1 MIKISFKTTSVI
13 LICLFLLLFSF
24 ASSECSSISFLTL
37 EKENSSSNAIPFNDF
52 YLSYNL
58 KAQQNNTATYNLLLN
73 VSYLKI
79 SSNNDSFNYQQN
91 LVLKS
96 FLFVFLGE
104 SQENATFF
112 ENSLN
117 RVIQLN
123 KTEGNYISLLIF
135 NAFPFNSTSGALNWD
150 PFWIEPD
157 VINETYPIYSLYMN
171 VSQRTTIGPN
181 DISLFN
187 YSRPVIVLNGKQNVN
202 TTYGKISNTFGL
214 IYDNYTGFLIKGVI
228 DTYIINSNSITHY
241 YSNFELD
248 STNGFNA
255 FPPYSLPENSTSNVI
270 IIPQEL
276 QKPNYWLL
284 LGILFLPLLVTIVR
298 FLRLKEI
305 SGGLE

>member
-13 LICLFLLLFSF
+13 IFCLFLLLFPF
-24 ASSECSSISFLTL
+24 ASSECSSISLLPF
-37 EKENSSSNAIPFNDF
+37 EKENSSSNVIPFNNF

-58 KAQQNNTATYNLLLN
+58 KAQQNNTATYNLVLN

-79 SSNNDSFNYQQN
+79 LSYNDSFDYQQN

-112 ENSLN
+112 ENSSTHI
-117 RVIQLN
+117 IQLN

-157 VINETYPIYSLYMN
+157 VVNETYPIYSLYMN

-187 YSRPVIVLNGKQNVN
+187 YSRPVIVLNGEQNTN
-202 TTYGKISNTFGL
+202 TTYGNVSNTFGL

-228 DTYIINSNSITHY
+228 DSYIVNSNSTTHY
-241 YSNFELD
+241 YSNFELTK
-248 STNGFNA
+248 TNGFNA
-255 FPPYSLPENSTSNVI
+255 FPPYPLPENSTNNI
-270 IIPQEL
+270 FPIPQEL

-305 SGGLE
+305 SGGLD